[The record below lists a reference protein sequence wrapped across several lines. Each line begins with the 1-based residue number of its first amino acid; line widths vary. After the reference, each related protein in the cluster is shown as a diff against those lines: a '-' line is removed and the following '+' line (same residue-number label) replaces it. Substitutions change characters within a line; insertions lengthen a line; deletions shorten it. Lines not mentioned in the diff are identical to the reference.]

1 MKLMHWILRVMLCR
15 HLVRGIKL
23 ITSFTWIIL
32 SWDVR
37 GNISINFIASLF
49 ILKARYFGKKRE
61 EDGHTHSWT
70 VYVKPYHND
79 DMSVYVKKVHFRL
92 HDSYANQVSERM
104 WSLRQVPAISIKKWT
119 NLLNDVYD
127 VLLNYENS
135 EIIKN
140 QPQSESKV
148 SLSKVEVN
156 TILFFDTNVR
166 HKLEMF
172 HWITV

>member
-1 MKLMHWILRVMLCR
+1 M
-15 HLVRGIKL
+15 
-23 ITSFTWIIL
+23 
-32 SWDVR
+32 
-37 GNISINFIASLF
+37 
-49 ILKARYFGKKRE
+49 
-61 EDGHTHSWT
+61 
-70 VYVKPYHND
+70 
-79 DMSVYVKKVHFRL
+79 
-92 HDSYANQVSERM
+92 
-104 WSLRQVPAISIKKWT
+104 

-156 TILFFDTNVR
+156 TILSFDTNVR

-172 HWITV
+172 H

>member
-1 MKLMHWILRVMLCR
+1 MKL
-15 HLVRGIKL
+15 
-23 ITSFTWIIL
+23 
-32 SWDVR
+32 
-37 GNISINFIASLF
+37 
-49 ILKARYFGKKRE
+49 KAGSCY
-61 EDGHTHSWT
+61 
-70 VYVKPYHND
+70 
-79 DMSVYVKKVHFRL
+79 L
-92 HDSYANQVSERM
+92 HQKM
-104 WSLRQVPAISIKKWT
+104 

-156 TILFFDTNVR
+156 TILSFDTNVR

-172 HWITV
+172 H